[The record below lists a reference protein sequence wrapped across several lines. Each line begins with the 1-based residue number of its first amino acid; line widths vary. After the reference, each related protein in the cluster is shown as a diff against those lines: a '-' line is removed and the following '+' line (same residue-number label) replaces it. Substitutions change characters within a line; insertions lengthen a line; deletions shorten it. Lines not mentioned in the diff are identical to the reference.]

1 MWTIFKVF
9 PEFATLLLLFYVLV
23 GVFLFVFWPRGMWD
37 LSSPTRNQTH
47 WLTRCIGRGSLNH
60 RTTGKFLYL
69 FLRTA
74 VTKNHELGSLDD
86 RKVWSCNS
94 QAGRPRPWVWAG
106 LVPSAAVQAPEAF
119 LAGLSMGVFA
129 LGLHV
134 ACPLCISTPVSRFPF
149 FIRAQ
154 VCWIKARTDNLILTQ
169 LSL

>member
-1 MWTIFKVF
+1 
-9 PEFATLLLLFYVLV
+9 
-23 GVFLFVFWPRGMWD
+23 MWD
-37 LSSPTRNQTH
+37 LTSLYP
-47 WLTRCIGRGSLNH
+47 CIGRGSLNH

-129 LGLHV
+129 LVHV
-134 ACPLCISTPVSRFPF
+134 VGYIGSYDALTLLLCFLQYLPAGYCLAWCYSNTGTIVTP
-149 FIRAQ
+149 
-154 VCWIKARTDNLILTQ
+154 ILMHMIVNAYGMYNMR
-169 LSL
+169 